1 MEYNLMCSIFRDIVE
16 ANGKEPDGIIPPS
29 TEEMRE
35 QMRDP
40 ENLLEFLAL
49 FGKATGL
56 KDGFESTCNSNGRDK
71 CGKCEKIV
79 GGFGSFRCMRFDIGE
94 IVEKYTKEHAQKYR
108 IVKVTSDDRCI
119 KHTCTLPG
127 EFEKQQAED
136 IVKAYN
142 SKEYKIEA
150 V

>member
-1 MEYNLMCSIFRDIVE
+1 MDEKLLSRIIHDIDE
-16 ANGKEPDGIIPPS
+16 ENGTYASGAIPPS

-49 FGKATGL
+49 FGKAIGTNMCSADMCQECRKAMGNADCIRFRI
-56 KDGFESTCNSNGRDK
+56 K
-71 CGKCEKIV
+71 KIA
-79 GGFGSFRCMRFDIGE
+79 RNYA
-94 IVEKYTKEHAQKYR
+94 KPTQKYR
-108 IVKVTSDDRCI
+108 IVKVTSDKFCV
-119 KHTCTLPG
+119 KHTIVLPG
-127 EFEKQQAED
+127 EFEKQHAED

>member
-1 MEYNLMCSIFRDIVE
+1 MEDNLMRRILCDISV
-16 ANGKEPDGIIPPS
+16 ANGKMHDGITPPS
-29 TEEMRE
+29 PEEMRE
-35 QMRDP
+35 QMRNP

-49 FGKATGL
+49 FGKAIGVC
-56 KDGFESTCNSNGRDK
+56 KSPYCNGVRNPN
-71 CGKCEKIV
+71 CVKCETAMETAKGECIV
-79 GGFGSFRCMRFDIGE
+79 KQIRNLAQN
-94 IVEKYTKEHAQKYR
+94 YTKQPARKYR
-108 IVKVTSDDRCI
+108 ILKITSDARCI